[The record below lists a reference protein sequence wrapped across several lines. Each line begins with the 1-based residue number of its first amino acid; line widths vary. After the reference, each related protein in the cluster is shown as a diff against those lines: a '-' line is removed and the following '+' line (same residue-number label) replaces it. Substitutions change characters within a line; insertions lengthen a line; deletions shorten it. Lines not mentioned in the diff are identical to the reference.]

1 MSMRAL
7 REYVKAWGP
16 DNVVRFPRSRWM
28 REFAAPARAYPDV
41 DLLPVDM
48 SAVYT
53 GYLTGRHELF
63 SRIDLERG
71 PAVTLRLLV
80 VGAVPADP
88 EATLFCLDTASGR
101 VLMLG
106 VRDGTLELVNASF
119 KALSEF
125 LYHFAEFVNQ
135 DTGRAG
141 RARRAAV
148 LRSTLAKIDPAAFAD
163 PESWWSVTF
172 TQLEYRIP

>member
-1 MSMRAL
+1 VRVL
-7 REYVKAWGP
+7 REYVSAWGA

-28 REFAAPARAYPDV
+28 REFAAPARTYPDV

-48 SAVYT
+48 SAVFT
-53 GYLTGRHELF
+53 AFLTGRYELF
-63 SRIDLERG
+63 ALVDLERG
-71 PAVTLRLLV
+71 RSGTLQVLV

-88 EATLFCLDTASGR
+88 EATLFCVDTATGR
-101 VLMLG
+101 VLMFG
-106 VRDGTLELVNASF
+106 VRDGTLELVNATF

-125 LYHFAEFVNQ
+125 LFHFALFVDQ

-148 LRSTLAKIDPAAFAD
+148 LRATLTEIDPAAFAD

-172 TQLEYRIP
+172 MQLEYRIP